1 MRIAFASEHPNKKS
15 AFSGVPYY
23 MSRAIAAESEFFE
36 YIECPKCNIQLIKNG
51 TGWKQIE
58 SIGKFLSE
66 RLATMDI
73 DAVICQ
79 GSSMIPFLKTDKC
92 VVLWHDSM
100 WFSLMRL
107 DFNQFRSRYP
117 LLYEWD
123 RLVLD
128 RCNLIV
134 FAAEWVREQ
143 IIAHYMID
151 PKKIHV
157 LPFGANIEPI
167 SQQEVVNAIASRGNT
182 VCRLT
187 FIGIDWLRKG
197 LPNAYQVANRLNR
210 NGIRAELSVIGC
222 DVPSTGLTRPNKS
235 YSSVESL
242 ERFQIQYHHDA
253 NVKKIGFL
261 SKDEPS
267 DYNCFSDIL
276 RNTHFLLHPA
286 IFECFGIALV
296 EANAFGVPVLST
308 DHYGPQTTI
317 RGGANGHL
325 FSQHEYECRAS
336 ATIMCYMSDIDSYR
350 LLALR
355 SHTEYRE
362 RLNWHTSNRILQEL
376 VKAITN

>member
-23 MSRAIAAESEFFE
+23 MSRAIAAESECFE
-36 YIECPKCNIQLIKNG
+36 YIECPKSNIQLIKNG
-51 TGWKQIE
+51 ISWNEIE
-58 SIGKFLSE
+58 LIGEFLSG

-79 GSSMIPFLKTDKC
+79 GSSMIPFLKTDKF

-107 DFNQFRSRYP
+107 DFDQFRSRYP

-128 RCNLIV
+128 RCNLII
-134 FAAEWVREQ
+134 FAAEWVRDQ

-197 LPNAYQVANRLNR
+197 LPDAYQVANRLNR

-222 DVPSTGLTRPNKS
+222 EVPSTGLTRPNKR
-235 YSSVESL
+235 YISVESL
-242 ERFQIQYHHDA
+242 ERFQILYHHDA

-267 DYNCFSDIL
+267 DYRCFSDIL

-308 DHYGPQTTI
+308 DHYGPLTTI
-317 RGGANGHL
+317 RRGSNGHL
-325 FSQHEYECRAS
+325 FPKHEYEYCAS
-336 ATIMCYMSDIDSYR
+336 AMIMRYMRDMDSYK
-350 LLALR
+350 LLAL
-355 SHTEYRE
+355 SSLSEYRE
-362 RLNWHTSNRILQEL
+362 RLNWRASSQKLLEL
-376 VKAITN
+376 LPRKK